1 MKLLAVEIVK
11 TIGKKVTLNTTT
23 KKHVYIFS
31 CNKDI
36 CTENYKTQLCMHILP
51 TRTAVPYLSAIWIK
65 GIQTMYT
72 EIIWLIGNW
81 QPANPLKRYTSR
93 ICKLPQLFST
103 NIPCRKSGCE
113 MRPNKEKDLLQ
124 HRSGTNPDNVPCLL
138 CLQLPPHHPPHPPSL
153 LGLLHHQSCLQG
165 GKSKALP
172 QIKNFSRWCW
182 RTIQWQTP
190 GVSPKAPVTSADMQL
205 GCVPSSFYD

>member
-1 MKLLAVEIVK
+1 
-11 TIGKKVTLNTTT
+11 
-23 KKHVYIFS
+23 
-31 CNKDI
+31 
-36 CTENYKTQLCMHILP
+36 MHILP
-51 TRTAVPYLSAIWIK
+51 TRTAVPYLSAIWMLRWSLK
-65 GIQTMYT
+65 ESKQCTQRSYGY
-72 EIIWLIGNW
+72 WLIGNW

-103 NIPCRKSGCE
+103 NIPCRKSSFA

-172 QIKNFSRWCW
+172 QNKNFSRWCW

>member
-1 MKLLAVEIVK
+1 MFTYFPATQIKRYLHR
-11 TIGKKVTLNTTT
+11 KVQNTTL
-23 KKHVYIFS
+23 HAHS
-31 CNKDI
+31 ANS
-36 CTENYKTQLCMHILP
+36 HS
-51 TRTAVPYLSAIWIK
+51 RTLSLSDLNAEMIIK

-72 EIIWLIGNW
+72 EIIWLGNW
-81 QPANPLKRYTSR
+81 QPKDTLHGFANCLHF
-93 ICKLPQLFST
+93 FST
-103 NIPCRKSGCE
+103 DIPCRKSGCA

-124 HRSGTNPDNVPCLL
+124 HRSGTDPDNVPCLL

-190 GVSPKAPVTSADMQL
+190 GVSPKAPVTSADRQL

>member
-1 MKLLAVEIVK
+1 MFTYFPATQIKRYLHR
-11 TIGKKVTLNTTT
+11 KVQNTTL
-23 KKHVYIFS
+23 HAHSANSHS
-31 CNKDI
+31 C
-36 CTENYKTQLCMHILP
+36 TLSLS
-51 TRTAVPYLSAIWIK
+51 YLNAEMIIK

-138 CLQLPPHHPPHPPSL
+138 CLQLPPHHPPYPPSL

-190 GVSPKAPVTSADMQL
+190 GVSPKAPVTSADRQL